1 MDPVLKA
8 PAKPEYVADQQ
19 SKAGGGGTQIFTFT
33 AEAAG
38 EIEVE
43 MHYKR
48 PFEKD
53 KEPAKTYRFKVLV
66 Q

>member
-8 PAKPEYVADQQ
+8 PAKPEYVADQKG
-19 SKAGGGGTQIFTFT
+19 KAGGGGTQIFTFT

-43 MHYKR
+43 RHYKR

-53 KEPAKTYRFKVLV
+53 KEPAKKFKVTLV
-66 Q
+66 VE